1 MNILVLDI
9 KTIISLLV
17 IGNFAQIAIL
27 IFYRNISEYRRP
39 YWQFTVGK
47 FLQAIAW
54 LLLDMRGAIPDL
66 LSAYIG
72 NTILLYGFALE
83 TFSLTT
89 VGRLEKRWGTIYFS
103 IATVGIAIFWIFAS
117 TSNLWVG
124 YASLTTMTLF
134 LVMSVSMA
142 CAPASSLIRKII
154 GLFYGIA
161 GLALA
166 ARAWSGFFSGSE
178 FALMS
183 RSLIQTI
190 AFAATFL
197 TLIVG
202 GIGFLLLFK
211 EQADKLI
218 DESEKKYRTLVERA
232 NESICIIQ
240 EGRFVFTNG
249 KLEELLGVSQD
260 NLIGR
265 SFTDFIFQDDMEM
278 VASYYESRGEGRD
291 IPDIYN
297 FRVMNHEGKPVW
309 VQISS
314 TLIEYGG
321 KQATLALISNINRRK
336 LAEEALNESEEKF
349 RLAFNHANS
358 GMCLVD
364 CKGNLLQVND
374 KMTEIFGY
382 SKSELERMTVNDLA
396 ISEDM
401 ELSTQ
406 FMSQAIQGISDNET
420 FEKRY
425 CHHQGHIICCLVASS
440 LVHDAKGQPLYF
452 ISQVLD
458 ITERKLI
465 EAERERLISDL
476 QSAIEQIKTLRGI
489 VPICANCKK
498 IRDDKGYWQ
507 QVEAYVSKYTEAKFS
522 HGICPDCMTTLY
534 PEYCNDEKSD
544 LM

>member
-1 MNILVLDI
+1 
-9 KTIISLLV
+9 
-17 IGNFAQIAIL
+17 
-27 IFYRNISEYRRP
+27 
-39 YWQFTVGK
+39 
-47 FLQAIAW
+47 
-54 LLLDMRGAIPDL
+54 MRGTIPDL

-83 TFSLTT
+83 TISLTT

-103 IATVGIAIFWIFAS
+103 IATVGIAIFWLFAS

-197 TLIVG
+197 TLIVS

-278 VASYYESRGEGRD
+278 VASYYESIGKGRD

-297 FRVMNHEGKPVW
+297 FRVMNHEGKPIW

-336 LAEEALNESEEKF
+336 LAEEAML
-349 RLAFNHANS
+349 
-358 GMCLVD
+358 
-364 CKGNLLQVND
+364 
-374 KMTEIFGY
+374 
-382 SKSELERMTVNDLA
+382 
-396 ISEDM
+396 
-401 ELSTQ
+401 TQ
-406 FMSQAIQGISDNET
+406 NET
-420 FEKRY
+420 FT
-425 CHHQGHIICCLVASS
+425 
-440 LVHDAKGQPLYF
+440 
-452 ISQVLD
+452 QVLNSLDALIYVVDMKTYEIVFINTYGQNIWGDIEGKICWQTIQTGRSGPCEFCTNSKLVGPDGNPTQGVVWEFQNTVNKRLYNCRDRAIYWPDGRIVRMEIATD
-458 ITERKLI
+458 ITMGKQAEEKL
-465 EAERERLISDL
+465 EEEHRQL
-476 QSAIEQIKTLRGI
+476 QQAFDEIRTLRGI
-489 VPICANCKK
+489 VPICAYCKK
-498 IRDDKGYWQ
+498 IRDDTGYWN
-507 QVEAYVSKYTEAKFS
+507 QVEKYVSDHTDAKFS
-522 HGICPDCMTTLY
+522 HGICPACFEREMKGIKGET
-534 PEYCNDEKSD
+534 
-544 LM
+544 